1 MLAAHDRKTVCA
13 PAHVILAR
21 KGPENLRK
29 WREIPGLVMFMALP
43 CRGWPPFYCQITP
56 PLAVAAGIIWLGK
69 EQTERKPTR
78 KPVAAQV
85 PHHHARPG
93 VLRHAKHS
101 RQRCGCIEF
110 SASASHI
117 AVFCPGKLGKLDISI
132 FSVCCCCPI
141 WFCNSGQTGHAVG
154 GMNRSNQGIC
164 ITPAAKHIA
173 PFAPKA
179 RQIMRRL
186 ARVTARVAR
195 QQQTLFQ

>member
-1 MLAAHDRKTVCA
+1 MTVRPYAPLLKTFWQETARKTCA
-13 PAHVILAR
+13 NGGEFR
-21 KGPENLRK
+21 
-29 WREIPGLVMFMALP
+29 ALL
-43 CRGWPPFYCQITP
+43 CLWLYRGGGGPPFYCQITP
-56 PLAVAAGIIWLGK
+56 PLAIAAGIIWLGK
-69 EQTERKPTR
+69 EQTARKPTG

-85 PHHHARPG
+85 PHHQARPG

-132 FSVCCCCPI
+132 FSVCCCCPV

-186 ARVTARVAR
+186 ARVAARIPR
-195 QQQTLFQ
+195 QQQTFFQ